1 MSRVALSFV
10 SWLAVGAAGLS
21 APERSPPVAEDAL
34 RDVVR
39 AATATVAPSIVR
51 IDTIG
56 GVQPVERANDSQ
68 PAEAAFRTADG
79 PTTGV
84 VWSSDGYVVTSSFNF
99 SRDPSII
106 TVTLHD
112 GSKHVARL
120 VARDRVSRLALLK
133 IEAEGL
139 PVPHWL
145 PVEAAPPGSWAIAA
159 GFGHGT
165 AEPSLSVGVISAV
178 RRMNG
183 VAVQTDARISPA
195 NYGGP
200 LFNIDG
206 GVIGICVPMGPGE
219 DEIADAQ
226 WYDSGIGFAVHY
238 EHLSDRVARL
248 MTGRDP
254 RRGVLGVTFDSR
266 DAVAGIPESQPD
278 APAGIR
284 IMAPPVGPAAAA
296 GLQEGDVVTR
306 IDGVPTPRLVD
317 VRRQLVRRAAGD
329 RVAIEF
335 WRAGQTRTAEI
346 ALAAPEEL
354 RPAASQPGG

>member
-1 MSRVALSFV
+1 MIPVVLSLF
-10 SWLAVGAAGLS
+10 SWLSLGVAGAPATEPS
-21 APERSPPVAEDAL
+21 APPAGSAL
-34 RDVVR
+34 REVVR
-39 AATATVAPSIVR
+39 AAAAAVAPSIVR

-56 GVQPVERANDSQ
+56 GVQPVEPQSGG
-68 PAEAAFRTADG
+68 PPGEAAFRTADG

-84 VWSSDGYVVTSSFNF
+84 VWSPDGYIVTSSFNF
-99 SRDPSII
+99 SREPSII

-139 PVPHWL
+139 PVPRWL
-145 PVEAAPPGSWAIAA
+145 PVEEAPPGSWAIAA

-165 AEPSLSVGVISAV
+165 DEPSLSLGVISAV

-200 LFNIDG
+200 LFTIDAS
-206 GVIGICVPMGPGE
+206 VIGICVPMGPGE

-226 WYDSGIGFAVHY
+226 WYDSGIGFAVHC

-248 MTGRDP
+248 RTGRDP
-254 RRGVLGVTFDSR
+254 QRGLLGVTFDSR
-266 DAVAGIPESQPD
+266 DPVAGMPQTQPGV
-278 APAGIR
+278 PPGIR

-296 GLQEGDVVTR
+296 GLQEGDVVTS
-306 IDGVPTPRLVD
+306 IGGAPTPRLVD
-317 VRRQLVRRAAGD
+317 VRRQLARRAAGD
-329 RVAIEF
+329 RVVIEF
-335 WRAGQTRTAEI
+335 WRAGETRSAEVT
-346 ALAAPEEL
+346 LVSPDEL
-354 RPAASQPGG
+354 RPTASQPG

>member
-1 MSRVALSFV
+1 MNSLAFTLL
-10 SWLAVGAAGLS
+10 SWLAANVAAVPATEPS
-21 APERSPPVAEDAL
+21 APPATGAL
-34 RDVVR
+34 RDVLR
-39 AATATVAPSIVR
+39 AAAAAVAPSIVR

-56 GVQPVERANDSQ
+56 GVQPVESEHGGS
-68 PAEAAFRTADG
+68 PADAAFRTADG

-84 VWSSDGYVVTSSFNF
+84 IWSPDGYIVTSSFNF

-112 GSKHVARL
+112 GTKHVARL
-120 VARDRVSRLALLK
+120 VARDRMSRLALLK
-133 IEAEGL
+133 TEAEGL
-139 PVPHWL
+139 PVPRWL
-145 PVEAAPPGSWAIAA
+145 PVEESPPGSWAIAA

-165 AEPSLSVGVISAV
+165 AEPSLSLGVISAV

-206 GVIGICVPMGPGE
+206 SVIGICVPMGPGE

-248 MTGRDP
+248 RTGRDP
-254 RRGVLGVTFDSR
+254 QRGVLGVTFDSR
-266 DAVAGIPESQPD
+266 DPVAGIPQTQPG
-278 APAGIR
+278 APPGIR

-296 GLQEGDVVTR
+296 GLQEGDVVTS
-306 IDGVPTPRLVD
+306 IDGAPTPRLVD
-317 VRRQLVRRAAGD
+317 VRRQLARRAAGD
-329 RVAIEF
+329 RVKIEF
-335 WRAGQTRTAEI
+335 WRAGESKTVELT
-346 ALAAPEEL
+346 LASPEEL
-354 RPAASQPGG
+354 RPAASQPG